1 MPLESI
7 NLFAKLDFIAEQW
20 SPRIVAQMND
30 YHFKLA
36 KIEGEFV
43 WHSHVDTDEV
53 FIVLAGRMQ
62 IDLPDQTV
70 TLQNGDL
77 FVVPKGIQHK
87 PSARQECHILLVEPV
102 GTINTGDAGGERTL
116 IQDVWI

>member
-1 MPLESI
+1 MSPAPI
-7 NLFAKLDFIAEQW
+7 NLFAKLDLITDQW

-43 WHSHVDTDEV
+43 WHSHADTDEV
-53 FIVLAGRMQ
+53 FMVLSGRME
-62 IDLPDQTV
+62 IALPDETV
-70 TLQNGDL
+70 ALQSGDL
-77 FVVPKGIQHK
+77 FVVPKGVQHK
-87 PSARQECHILLVEPV
+87 PSARSECHILMVEPF

-116 IQDVWI
+116 TQDVWI